1 MIDAPRARPVLPTGT
16 VTFLRTDVEG
26 SMALARTLGPRWDAL
41 NGTHLDL
48 LQTAIDRHG
57 GVRVRTEGDAVFAV
71 FPEAGA
77 AARAAIDGQLAMSAH
92 SWPDDAQ
99 VRVRMGLHSGEAHLA
114 GDDYGGFEVNRAARI
129 AAAGHGGQVVLSE
142 PTRLLAESR
151 LPAGV
156 SVRDLGRHV
165 LRDVPVP
172 ERLHQLDIKGQQND
186 FPPLRTSRP
195 ATGNLPER
203 LTSFIGR
210 DADLDELGRLLG
222 SSRLVTLTGPGGV
235 GKTSL
240 AVEAARRLVDGL
252 ADGAWFVGLD
262 DIPDAGLVAPE
273 IARTLGLFDGPD
285 RPAAE
290 RLHRYL
296 ADRAMLLVVD
306 NFEHVLD
313 AAGVISGILR
323 ASPATRV
330 LVTSRAPLRVPGE
343 QEYPVDALVS
353 LGVGAELFS
362 HRARAVRPGWS
373 PGDEADVLH
382 EIVALL
388 DGLPLGLE
396 LAAARV
402 SLLPLSAIRDRL
414 AGRLPLPGSGPRD
427 VPDRQR
433 TLEATIAWSHA
444 LLEPSQQQVLQ
455 DLAVFEG
462 SFDMEQARIVH
473 GADVFDAL
481 AVLVEHSLTVPESGG
496 TGSGVRYRLLQTI
509 HTFALARLVEGG
521 REETVRARHAR
532 AYLDLAEAAAT
543 HLPGPAQAEWIDR
556 LALDLANLRSA
567 VRWAIETGESG
578 VALRLVGACWRFWQ
592 IDGHL
597 AEGAELTA
605 AALAMPGADR
615 PTSERL
621 AAITAAGG
629 IAYWMGEMPKA
640 RDFYAEQLSLAIELG
655 DRAGQADARF
665 NLAFA
670 TFMRP
675 DANVDE
681 ALGAARAAR
690 ASFDDIGDGIGRA
703 RTVWMEAT
711 IHMNRGGPEVALPM
725 FEEAL
730 IDFERLG
737 DAWYH
742 PMALGSIGWARAMLG
757 DRMEAAR
764 SIVRSIA
771 EYHALRDTATSTL
784 TLQGCAIA
792 ALEAGRP
799 VDAAILLGA
808 FEGLSEL
815 YGVRTPLGLNWLIQQ
830 NDPVGR
836 TQAMLGPEEFADAK
850 ERGRR
855 MSLDDAVDLAVGI
868 GRDALAPPLAEPQS
882 AATGSWPT
890 Q

>member
-1 MIDAPRARPVLPTGT
+1 MTHALDGRVDLPTGT

-26 SMALARTLGPRWDAL
+26 SMALARTLGARWDAL
-41 NGTHLDL
+41 NATHLDL
-48 LQTAIDRHG
+48 IREAVAAEG
-57 GVRVRTEGDAVFAV
+57 GVTVRTEGDACFAA
-71 FPEAGA
+71 FQEAGA
-77 AARAAIDGQLAMSAH
+77 AVRSAVAAQRAIATH
-92 SWPDDAQ
+92 PWPADASI
-99 VRVRMGLHSGEAHLA
+99 RVRMGLHTGEAHRA

-129 AAAGHGGQVVLSE
+129 AAAGHGGQVVLSD
-142 PTRLLAESR
+142 PTRLLVESQ

-156 SVRDLGRHV
+156 TVRGLGRHV
-165 LRDVPVP
+165 LRDIPVP
-172 ERLHQLDIKGQQND
+172 ERLHQLDINGQQHD

-210 DADLDELGRLLG
+210 DADLAELGGLLG

-240 AVEAARRLVDGL
+240 AVEAARRVVDNL

-262 DIPDAGLVAPE
+262 DIPEPGLVAPE

-290 RLHRYL
+290 GLNRYL
-296 ADRAMLLVVD
+296 ADRSVLLVID
-306 NFEHVLD
+306 NFEHVLE

-343 QEYPVDALVS
+343 QEYPVDPLAGQ
-353 LGVGAELFS
+353 GVGAELFS

-373 PGDEADVLH
+373 PGDEAGVVQD
-382 EIVALL
+382 IVALL

-402 SLLPLSAIRDRL
+402 SLLPLSVIRDRL

-444 LLEPSQQQVLQ
+444 LLEPSQQQMLE

-481 AVLVEHSLTVPESGG
+481 AVLVEHSLVVPVSRG
-496 TGSGVRYRLLQTI
+496 TGPGVRYRLLQTI
-509 HTFALARLVEGG
+509 RTFALARLGDGG
-521 REETVRARHAR
+521 REQIVRARHAR

-543 HLPGPAQAEWIDR
+543 HLPGRAQAKWIDR

-567 VRWAIETGESG
+567 ARWAIDTGESG
-578 VALRLVGACWRFWQ
+578 VALRMVGACWRFWQ
-592 IDGHL
+592 IGGHL
-597 AEGAELTA
+597 AEGAELTKE
-605 AALAMPGADR
+605 ALAMAGADR
-615 PTSERL
+615 PTKERL

-629 IAYWMGEMPKA
+629 IAYWMGEMPRA
-640 RDFYAEQLSLAIELG
+640 RDFYAEQLRLATELG
-655 DRAGQADARF
+655 DRVGQADARF

-681 ALGAARAAR
+681 ALQAARAAGQ
-690 ASFDDIGDGIGRA
+690 SFDDVGDSVGRA
-703 RTVWMEAT
+703 RTLWMEAT
-711 IHMNRGGPEVALPM
+711 IHMNRGGAAVALPI
-725 FEEAL
+725 FEQAL
-730 IDFERLG
+730 VEFERLG

-757 DRMEAAR
+757 DRREAAR

-799 VDAAILLGA
+799 VDAATLLGA
-808 FEGLSEL
+808 YEGLSEL

-830 NDPVGR
+830 NDPVGQ
-836 TQAMLGPEEFADAK
+836 TQALLGPEEFADAK
-850 ERGRR
+850 ARGRR
-855 MSLDDAVDLAVGI
+855 MSLDEAVELAIGI
-868 GRDALAPPLAEPQS
+868 GRDALEIQASAPQS
-882 AATGSWPT
+882 A

>member
-1 MIDAPRARPVLPTGT
+1 MPDFTTGRPQLPTGT
-16 VTFLRTDVEG
+16 VTFLRADVEG
-26 SMALARTLGPRWDAL
+26 SMGLARNLGLRWDDINL
-41 NGTHLDL
+41 VHLGL
-48 LQTAIDRHG
+48 IRSAIEAND
-57 GVRVRTEGDAVFAV
+57 GVIVRTEGDAVFAA
-71 FPEAGA
+71 FQEAGA
-77 AARAAIDGQLAMSAH
+77 AVRAAVAAQRGMAAH
-92 SWPDDAQ
+92 PWPAGAPIK
-99 VRVRMGLHSGEAHLA
+99 VRIGLHSGEAHLA

-142 PTRLLAESR
+142 PTRLLAESQ

-165 LRDVPVP
+165 LRDVPGP
-172 ERLHQLDIKGQQND
+172 ERLYQLSINGQQD
-186 FPPLRTSRP
+186 EFPPLRTARP
-195 ATGNLPER
+195 TTGNLPER

-210 DADLDELGRLLG
+210 DADLAELGGILE

-240 AVEAARRLVDGL
+240 AVELARRLVDSL

-262 DIPDAGLVAPE
+262 DIPGPGLVAAE

-296 ADRAMLLVVD
+296 ADRSMLLVVD

-343 QEYPVDALVS
+343 QDYPVEPLV
-353 LGVGAELFS
+353 GQAVGAELFL

-373 PGDEADVLH
+373 AGAETGVLQ

-402 SLLPLSAIRDRL
+402 SMLPLSAIRDRL

-433 TLEATIAWSHA
+433 TLEATIAWSHD
-444 LLEPSQQQVLQ
+444 LLDSSQQQVLQ

-462 SFDMEQARIVH
+462 SFDIEQARIVH

-481 AVLVEHSLTVPESGG
+481 AVLIEHSLVVPDSGDPG
-496 TGSGVRYRLLQTI
+496 TGVRYRLLQTI
-509 HTFALARLVEGG
+509 RTFALRRLAQGG
-521 REETVRARHAR
+521 HDETVRTRHSL
-532 AYLDLAEAAAT
+532 AYLELAERAAA
-543 HLPGPAQAEWIDR
+543 HLPGADQAAWIER
-556 LALDLANLRSA
+556 LAIDNANLRSA
-567 VRWAIETGESG
+567 TRWAIYSRRAG

-592 IDGHL
+592 IDGHM
-597 AEGAELTA
+597 AEGAELTT
-605 AALAMPGADR
+605 AALAMPGAQA

-629 IAYWMGEMPKA
+629 IAYWMGEMPRA
-640 RDFYAEQLSLAIELG
+640 RDLYAEQLRLATELG

-675 DANVDE
+675 DADVNE
-681 ALGAARAAR
+681 ALRAAR
-690 ASFDDIGDGIGRA
+690 DARQAYDDIGDGVGKA

-711 IHMNRGGPEVALPM
+711 IHMNLGGPEVALPM
-725 FEEAL
+725 FEQAL
-730 IDFERLG
+730 VEFERLG

-757 DRMEAAR
+757 DRREAAR

-784 TLQGCAIA
+784 TLQGCAVA
-792 ALEAGRP
+792 AIEAGRP
-799 VDAAILLGA
+799 GDAAMLLGA
-808 FEGLSEL
+808 YEALSEL
-815 YGVRTPLGLNWLIQQ
+815 YGVRTPAGLTWLIQRS
-830 NDPVGR
+830 DPVGR
-836 TQAMLGPEEFADAK
+836 TQALLGPEEFADAK
-850 ERGRR
+850 ARGRR
-855 MSLDDAVDLAVGI
+855 MTLDEAVELALVI
-868 GRDALAPPLAEPQS
+868 GRDALSVDAVRPGPAQ
-882 AATGSWPT
+882 
-890 Q
+890 